1 MDSLVG
7 WDKLALV
14 GDSSHPSAGQF
25 LNLDPDSQNNRTD
38 KTSGGFGSG
47 SAYAMADSWTLARA
61 IEDARSN
68 ATSDS
73 IPGVVAEALKIFDTV
88 RRPYYTAM

>member
-1 MDSLVG
+1 MDSLAG

-14 GDSSHPSAGQF
+14 GDSSHPSAGTF
-25 LNLDPDSQNNRTD
+25 FSIDPDAQNRTD
-38 KTSGGFGSG
+38 TRSGGFGSG

-61 IEDARSN
+61 IEYARSN

-73 IPGVVAEALKIFDTV
+73 ISSVVAEALKIFDAV